1 MDLPTTNMTMSGG
14 HDMSDA
20 QAAEPEL
27 VTRTTQAG
35 IGLLTGVVVYGAA
48 FGGLFAVAF
57 GLVLGRLS
65 RFGPRPTAALL
76 AAAAFTTVYL
86 VPSLKYPANPPS
98 VGLPETIG
106 YRTSLFVA
114 MIAISIAAMIVAIKL
129 AQWFAAAIWK
139 LDCHAFGSRGVLR
152 DCRDRPARAPPLNE
166 VPEGFPADVL
176 WNFRIASIGIQVM
189 MWSTLGIVFGYFAE
203 KLLLDSRAITGL
215 IGCFLDGVD
224 GFHRDCFQH
233 DIVIDLALI
242 QPVSGRKLS
251 LPRCRASE
259 TAPPW
264 DGAVRRRPR
273 TAASH
278 PPLFHARHPR
288 DRHRSGDHRHDRAG
302 R

>member
-1 MDLPTTNMTMSGG
+1 MMRALLIRGMLVGILAGVLAFGVARIFGEPEVDRAIAFEEQMDAAKAVAEKSANKSPTTNMTMSGG

-35 IGLLTGVVVYGAA
+35 IGLLTEVVVYGAA

-129 AQWFAAAIWK
+129 AQWFAEQYGNWTATLLGAAVFFAIVVIAQ
-139 LDCHAFGSRGVLR
+139 LAL
-152 DCRDRPARAPPLNE
+152 PPLNE

-203 KLLLDSRAITGL
+203 KLLLARSRS
-215 IGCFLDGVD
+215 
-224 GFHRDCFQH
+224 
-233 DIVIDLALI
+233 
-242 QPVSGRKLS
+242 PV
-251 LPRCRASE
+251 
-259 TAPPW
+259 
-264 DGAVRRRPR
+264 
-273 TAASH
+273 
-278 PPLFHARHPR
+278 
-288 DRHRSGDHRHDRAG
+288 
-302 R
+302 